1 MDVNIGIILDNNPID
16 LMEIG
21 PGGSYDPDARSPPE
35 NAFDGNFSKFI

>member
-21 PGGSYDPDARSPPE
+21 PGGSYDSGCE
-35 NAFDGNFSKFI
+35 ITT